1 MRIRLFHK
9 NLTLLQKAGY
19 VLGPA
24 LAFIIIVFANPAPD
38 NPVIGYTAGLASWM
52 AVWWITECVPLPVT
66 ALIPVALFPI
76 FGIMNGK
83 LAASLYFN
91 HVIFLFLGGFLV
103 AIAMEKWNLHR
114 RIALFTLMIFGVKPG
129 RILFGFMAVTAF
141 LSMWI
146 SNTATTMMMVPIAMS
161 VILNLET
168 FLKPNEVKRYSI
180 GLLLGIA
187 YSSSIGGIATLIG
200 TPPNPAFIRIFA
212 ISFPNAPEITFAQWF
227 FFALPI
233 SVVFLLIAWF
243 VLYLIFGR
251 IEFNLDKNYFRN
263 SYAKLGKI
271 RREEVLVLIVFITLA
286 LLWLTRVPIVIGSIR
301 IPGWSEIFPHPEYIN
316 DGVVAIVVAMLLFI
330 IPAKNECRI
339 LKWEDTKKLP
349 WGVIILF
356 GGGFALAGGF
366 KDSGLSEWVGQQLYG
381 LKDLPPVIT
390 IASLTTIV
398 TFLTELTSN
407 TATSQMVLPILA
419 ALGTSIG
426 TNPLLLMVPATLA
439 SSFAFMMPVA
449 TPPNAIIFGTG
460 RITVMDMVK
469 VGIIFE
475 FIGIIVITLGI
486 ILLGPILGI
495 DMTQFPEWAG
505 SASLP

>member
-1 MRIRLFHK
+1 MSIRLFHR
-9 NLTLLQKAGY
+9 NLTLLQKTGY
-19 VLGPA
+19 ILGPL
-24 LAFIIIVFANPAPD
+24 LAVIIIVFAKPDPANPI
-38 NPVIGYTAGLASWM
+38 VGYTAGLATWM
-52 AVWWITECVPLPVT
+52 AVWWITEAVPLPVT
-66 ALIPVALFPI
+66 ALIPVALFPL

-83 LAASLYFN
+83 VVSSLYFN
-91 HVIFLFLGGFLV
+91 HVIFLFLGGFMV

-114 RIALFTLMIFGVKPG
+114 RIALFTLMIFGVKPA

-168 FLKPNEVKRYSI
+168 FLKPREAKRYSI

-200 TPPNPAFIRIFA
+200 TPPNPAFIRIFS

-227 FFALPI
+227 FFAFPI

-251 IEFNLDKNYFRN
+251 IKFHLDKDHFRN
-263 SYAKLGKI
+263 EYASLGKI
-271 RREEVLVLIVFITLA
+271 RREEVIVLIVFTALA
-286 LLWLTRVPIVIGSIR
+286 ILWLTRVPITIENFK
-301 IPGWSEIFPHPEYIN
+301 IPGWSELFPHPEYIN
-316 DGVVAIVVAMLLFI
+316 DGVVAIAVAMLLFI
-330 IPAKNECRI
+330 IPAKDQCRI
-339 LKWEDTKKLP
+339 LKWEDARKLP
-349 WGVIILF
+349 WGIVILF

-366 KDSGLSEWVGQQLYG
+366 KDSGLSQWVGQQLYG
-381 LKDLPPVIT
+381 LKDLHPTMT
-390 IASLTTIV
+390 IASISAV
-398 TFLTELTSN
+398 VAGLTELTSN

-426 TNPLLLMVPATLA
+426 KNPLMLMVPATLA
-439 SSFAFMMPVA
+439 SSFAFLMPVA

-460 RITVMDMVK
+460 RITVMDMIK
-469 VGIIFE
+469 TGILLE
-475 FIGIIVITLGI
+475 LIGILLITI
-486 ILLGPILGI
+486 AIFVLGPILDI
-495 DMTQFPEWAG
+495 DISQFPVWAK
-505 SASLP
+505 

>member
-1 MRIRLFHK
+1 MDIRLFHK
-9 NLTLLQKAGY
+9 NLTLLQKVGY
-19 VLGPA
+19 ILGP
-24 LAFIIIVFANPAPD
+24 LIAFVIIAFTNPAP
-38 NPVIGYTAGLASWM
+38 NNLIVGYTAGLALWM
-52 AVWWITECVPLPVT
+52 AVWWITEAVPLPVT
-66 ALIPVALFPI
+66 ALIPVALFPL

-83 LAASLYFN
+83 LVSSLYFN

-114 RIALFTLMIFGVKPG
+114 RIALFTLMIFGIKPG
-129 RILFGFMAVTAF
+129 KILLGFMAVTAF

-161 VILNLET
+161 VILNLES
-168 FLKPNEVKRYSI
+168 FLKPREVKRYSI

-212 ISFPNAPEITFAQWF
+212 ISFPDAPEITFAQWF
-227 FFALPI
+227 FFALPV
-233 SVVFLLIAWF
+233 SVVFLLISWF

-263 SYAKLGKI
+263 SYTSLGKI
-271 RREEVLVLIVFITLA
+271 RREEVLVLIVFTTLA
-286 LLWLTRVPIVIGSIR
+286 LLWLTRVPITIGDFT
-301 IPGWSEIFPHPEYIN
+301 IPGWSQLFRNPEYIN
-316 DGVVAIVVAMLLFI
+316 DGVVAVLVAMFLFI
-330 IPAKNECRI
+330 IPARNECRI

-366 KDSGLSEWVGQQLYG
+366 KDSGLSQWVGQQLYG
-381 LKDLPPVIT
+381 LKGLSPVIT
-390 IASLTTIV
+390 IASLTTVV

-419 ALGTSIG
+419 ALGSSIG
-426 TNPLLLMVPATLA
+426 TNPLMLMVPATLA
-439 SSFAFMMPVA
+439 SSFAFLMPVA

-475 FIGIIVITLGI
+475 FIGILVITLGI
-486 ILLGPILGI
+486 ILLGSVLGI
-495 DMTQFPEWAG
+495 DMAQFPDWAKM
-505 SASLP
+505 P